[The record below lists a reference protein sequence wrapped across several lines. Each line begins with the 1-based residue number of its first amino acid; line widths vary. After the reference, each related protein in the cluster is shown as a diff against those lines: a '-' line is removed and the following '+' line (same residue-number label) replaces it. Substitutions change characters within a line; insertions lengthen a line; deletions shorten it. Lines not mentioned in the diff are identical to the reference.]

1 MFIPD
6 ISSRSGP
13 KYMALADAFAEAI
26 ESSELEA
33 HAKLPPQRILS
44 YRLGV
49 TVGTVTRAYQE
60 LEHRGLV
67 APKVGSGTYVKD
79 RHHESRAFYHPV
91 TTKSGID
98 LAICR
103 PLLIN
108 QQQHLSR
115 TLQDLSLEPIAQ
127 RAVLDYCSAE
137 GLQGHNQTLQHW
149 LGQRF
154 KYEMDSRRLLWT
166 YGGQH
171 GLSVL
176 VQALTRPKE
185 TILVEGLCY
194 PEFLHSCQQSER
206 KLVPIRLDAQGI
218 IPEDLELQCQR
229 HKPRLLYL
237 TPAIQNPTGACLSDS
252 RRLRVIEICRR
263 HQVLII
269 EDDVLYC
276 PPEHRRTPLVAIAPD
291 ITLFVGS
298 FSKYFSGGLR
308 VGYIIMP
315 RSLSLPMQRALRASC
330 MHISPLMID
339 LVCRWLT
346 NGAMD
351 AVDQEIA
358 AELKAR
364 HRILQQ
370 IFPGAGHGA
379 VPGFNVWI
387 PLPAPLTGRQLS
399 HQLKQDGVHV
409 REAEMFAV
417 DHYPAPAAIRV
428 SLTGPTSRTQLKSGL
443 EVIRTQIQSASAHA
457 EDP

>member
-6 ISSRSGP
+6 ISGRSGP
-13 KYMALADAFAEAI
+13 KYLALADAFAEAI
-26 ESSELEA
+26 ESSELKA
-33 HAKLPPQRILS
+33 QTKLPPQRILS

-67 APKVGSGTYVKD
+67 SPKVGSGTYVKD
-79 RHHESRAFYHPV
+79 RQSETRTFYHPV
-91 TTKSGID
+91 SSKHGID

-154 KYEMDSRRLLWT
+154 NSDIDSRRLLWT

-176 VQALTRPKE
+176 IQALTRPKE

-206 KLVPIRLDAQGI
+206 KLVPIRLDEQGI
-218 IPEDLELQCQR
+218 IPEDLELHCQR

-237 TPAIQNPTGACLSDS
+237 TPAIQNPTGVYLSDS

-263 HQVLII
+263 YQVLII

-276 PPEHRRTPLVAIAPD
+276 PPAHRRTPLVAIAPD

-308 VGYIIMP
+308 VGYLIMP
-315 RSLSLPMQRALRASC
+315 LSLSLPMQKSLRASC
-330 MHISPLMID
+330 MHVSPLMID

-346 NGAMD
+346 NSAMD

-370 IFPGAGHGA
+370 TFPGAGQGA
-379 VPGFNVWI
+379 VPGFNVWL
-387 PLPAPLTGRQLS
+387 PLPEPLSGQPLS
-399 HQLKQDGVHV
+399 RQLKQEEVHV

-417 DHYPAPAAIRV
+417 DHYPVPAAIRI
-428 SLTGPTSRTQLKSGL
+428 SLTGPISRSQLKTGL
-443 EVIRTQIQSASAHA
+443 DIIRTHIESASGHL
-457 EDP
+457 